1 MPLPLALRSICWF
14 CCGGMAGTSRVS
26 LATILPAGSRNSTVS
41 RNGLEETG
49 LRLVARSV
57 MAAPLESGTKL
68 DTVTS
73 TARSE
78 SAWARYLSVES
89 CFPRRSHAAA
99 NSFSELRRHVEQPR
113 RVAQLVVPHP
123 ERIQGVATVGVLRER
138 DGECPGSRP
147 EQTLAHESLASSEQL
162 FRIEAL
168 PVGG

>member
-26 LATILPAGSRNSTVS
+26 LATILPTGSRNSTVS
-41 RNGLEETG
+41 RNGLEGTG

-89 CFPRRSHAAA
+89 CFPRRSRSEEHT
-99 NSFSELRRHVEQPR
+99 SELQSRLH
-113 RVAQLVVPHP
+113 LVCRLLLEKKKKINKPHK
-123 ERIQGVATVGVLRER
+123 Q
-138 DGECPGSRP
+138 
-147 EQTLAHESLASSEQL
+147 
-162 FRIEAL
+162 
-168 PVGG
+168 